1 MKIKHKLGLN
11 TLLVILAMAALF
23 LLFARTLSTIKTL
36 NHGTELAMSLET
48 GMLSL
53 RREEKDFLGRQD
65 MKYVAEFQRILTQN
79 QQLLNEL
86 EQLLTEFNFDTRALD
101 TLRQRFGEYGH
112 HFEQLV
118 QAQQS
123 MGLDHESGLNGELR
137 AAVHDIERALN
148 EYNADS
154 ILVTMLQ
161 LRRAEKDFML
171 RQDPRYLDKFDTLF
185 ATLEQQLRVAAMPEQ
200 TLSLAGT
207 YQDRFHRYADG
218 ARRLGLSSD
227 QGLQLTMRQ
236 AIQSTETLLD
246 KTVSDVE
253 TLTHQHAERAG
264 TLAMVMFITMLLL
277 TSVIALLIARSIFL
291 PIRRIQQG
299 VQHIHESHDLSLR
312 VEEKGNDELAEM
324 AQVLNTMLGGFQRV
338 IRQVN
343 EAVETMNHTTEIL
356 SENAARTSADIERQ
370 QAETEMV
377 ATAVTEMVSTIEEI
391 AHNTENTALKAGS
404 THSGAKQGQVQVQG
418 AISRIRRLSDTLD
431 NTVGSMEALST
442 QSDTIGNVLGVIQGI
457 AEQTNLLA
465 LNAAIEAARAGEQGR
480 GFAVVADEVRA
491 LAGRT
496 QEATQEI
503 SGIITSLQANTGAM
517 VKMINSSSEEGRESS
532 QQAGT
537 VETVL
542 NDITREIT
550 EISDMATQI
559 AAAIE
564 QQSSV
569 ASEVGQNVVVIRDI
583 TEDAAQAVRN
593 NSRAS
598 SDIAAQAREL
608 RQVVAAFR
616 V

>member
-11 TLLVILAMAALF
+11 TLLVMLAMAALF
-23 LLFARTLSTIKTL
+23 VLFARTLSTIKQL

-48 GMLSL
+48 GMLGL
-53 RREEKDFLGRQD
+53 RRDEKDFLGRLD
-65 MKYVAEFQRILTQN
+65 MKYVTEFRQTLVQN
-79 QQLLNEL
+79 QHVVNEL
-86 EQLLTEFNFDTRALD
+86 EQLLAEFDFDTQALE
-101 TLRQRFGEYGH
+101 TLRQRFSEYGQN
-112 HFEQLV
+112 FEQVV
-118 QAQQS
+118 QAHQL

-137 AAVHDIERALN
+137 AAVHGIEKALAQ
-148 EYNADS
+148 YNADS

-161 LRRAEKDFML
+161 LRRAEKDFIL

-185 ATLEQQLRVAAMPEQ
+185 VTLEQQLRAAAMPTQ
-200 TLSLAGT
+200 MLALANT

-218 ARRLGLSSD
+218 ARRLGFSSD

-236 AIQSTETLLD
+236 TIHSTESLLEN
-246 KTVSDVE
+246 TVRDVE
-253 TLTHQHAERAG
+253 ALTHQHADRAG

-277 TSVIALLIARSIFL
+277 TSVIALLIARSIFI
-291 PIRRIQQG
+291 PISRIQQG
-299 VQHIHESHDLSLR
+299 VQKIHESHDLSLR
-312 VEEKGNDELAEM
+312 VEEQGKDELTEM
-324 AQVLNTMLGGFQRV
+324 ARALNTMLAGFQRV

-343 EAVETMNHTTEIL
+343 EAVETMNHTTEVL
-356 SENAARTSADIERQ
+356 SENAARTSTDIERQ

-404 THSGAKQGQVQVQG
+404 THSGAQQGQLQVQG
-418 AISRIRRLSDTLD
+418 AIGRIRHLSDTLD

-496 QEATQEI
+496 QEATLEI
-503 SGIITSLQANTGAM
+503 SQIITSLQANTGAM
-517 VKMINSSSEEGRESS
+517 VKMIHSSSEEGRESS
-532 QQAGT
+532 KQAGM

-542 NDITREIT
+542 NNITREIT

-559 AAAIE
+559 ATAIE

-583 TEDAAQAVRN
+583 TEDAAQAVRD

>member
-11 TLLVILAMAALF
+11 TLLVILAIGALF
-23 LLFARTLSTIKTL
+23 VLFAKTLSTIKTL

-53 RREEKDFLGRQD
+53 RREEKDFLGRQN
-65 MKYVAEFQRILTQN
+65 MKYVADFQQTLAQN
-79 QQLLNEL
+79 QQLLDEL
-86 EQLLTEFNFDTRALD
+86 EQLLAGFDFDTQALD
-101 TLRQRFGEYGH
+101 TLRQRFDQYGQN
-112 HFEQLV
+112 FEQVV
-118 QAQQS
+118 QAHQL

-137 AAVHDIERALN
+137 AAVHGIEQALAQHD
-148 EYNADS
+148 ADA

-161 LRRAEKDFML
+161 LRRAEKDFIL
-171 RQDPRYLDKFDTLF
+171 RQDPRYLDKFDTF
-185 ATLEQQLRVAAMPEQ
+185 FTTLQQQLRDAAMPTH
-200 TLSLAGT
+200 TLSLAST
-207 YQDRFHRYADG
+207 YQDRFHRYAEG
-218 ARRLGLSSD
+218 ARRLGLDSD
-227 QGLQLTMRQ
+227 QGLQLTMRKT
-236 AIQSTETLLD
+236 IQSTEDLLD
-246 KTVSDVE
+246 NTVRE
-253 TLTHQHAERAG
+253 IEALTHRHADRAS
-264 TLAMVMFITMLLL
+264 TLAMVMFVTMLLL
-277 TSVIALLIARSIFL
+277 TSVIALLIARSIFI
-291 PIRRIQQG
+291 PISRIQQG
-299 VQHIHESHDLSLR
+299 VQQIHESHDLSLR
-312 VEEKGNDELAEM
+312 VEEQGNDELTDM
-324 AQVLNTMLGGFQRV
+324 ARALNTMLAGFQRV

-343 EAVETMNHTTEIL
+343 EAVETMNQTTEIL

-391 AHNTENTALKAGS
+391 AHNTENTALKANS
-404 THSGAKQGQVQVQG
+404 THNGAQQGQLQVQG
-418 AISRIRRLSDTLD
+418 AIGRIRRLSDTLD
-431 NTVGSMEALST
+431 NAVGSMEALST
-442 QSDTIGNVLGVIQGI
+442 QSDTIGNVLGVIHGI

-503 SGIITSLQANTGAM
+503 SAIIKSLQTNTSNM
-517 VKMINSSSEEGRESS
+517 VKMIHSSSEEGRESS
-532 QQAGT
+532 QQAGM

-542 NDITREIT
+542 NDITREVT

-559 AAAIE
+559 ATAIE